1 MREEMMKG
9 YPKSS
14 SGLTK
19 QDYENLLS
27 MPEHAEK
34 AKADLDRLT
43 KIDDA
48 KAAQEIG
55 TEEKPQQKQID
66 NPLPAWKRMGFAS
79 KAALASMTSAE
90 VETGTEEAIEEEA
103 KEAIEGIRTK

>member
-1 MREEMMKG
+1 MKG

-19 QDYENLLS
+19 RDYENLLS

-34 AKADLDRLT
+34 AKSDLDRLA

-48 KAAQEIG
+48 KATQEVG
-55 TEEKPQQKQID
+55 TEEKPQQKEIN
-66 NPLPAWKRMGFAS
+66 NPLPAWKRAGFPS
-79 KAALASMTSAE
+79 KATLASMASAE
-90 VETGTEEAIEEEA
+90 VETGGEEAIEEEGA
-103 KEAIEGIRTK
+103 AAQEGIKPK